1 MSKVSTLFS
10 NETRS
15 KVLKPIELVKFIDND
30 FCTVR
35 DNGHVQEVLQ
45 DVHESI
51 FQISRNAKLISRGDV
66 FDIIAVWNEEA
77 EHEKNL
83 GDVGVFLGYWN
94 DGVLP

>member
-30 FCTVR
+30 AC
-35 DNGHVQEVLQ
+35 EVKETGRVTTLLQ
-45 DVHESI
+45 DFDDYI

-66 FDIIAVWNEEA
+66 FDVIAVWNEYA
-77 EHEKNL
+77 DHDKDLSN
-83 GDVGVFLGYWN
+83 VGVYLGHWN